1 MFSDYSGRKGIFYIC
16 SSINHVILK
25 QKRIMNQVNRRN
37 FLRLAGAGA
46 AAAAAAPVA
55 QAMGQATSPVPQ
67 PADQATA
74 STAGATNSETA
85 GNQVQQAKPD
95 TNIADAAK
103 IARGP
108 NSMPGLFPGKVALVK
123 NTASV
128 KDNAIVEQEVY
139 DMIARSMLELTGEKK
154 LKKAWRRFVAPGER
168 IGLKVN
174 PVAGKSLSTSHEV
187 VRAVI
192 AQLQES
198 GIERSQLT
206 IWDRREFELT
216 DVGFTA
222 ENYPGIRIVGTEQ
235 MDKDGLYYGK
245 DGKLYGEHMIDR
257 DWYYWADVEGE
268 YDEYTMPYMVNGGK
282 YSYFTRI
289 LTQELD
295 KVINIPIL
303 KNAGMTVTL
312 ALKNLAFGSVSN
324 TGRLHAKLWNE
335 TCAQV
340 CAFAPV
346 RDKVVLNIVDGI
358 KGCFNGGPGANPQF
372 FCDYHTIITGTDPVA
387 VDRIGYD
394 IVLAKRIAEGL
405 QKEGTQQAMEFMVQ
419 AERLLLGIADR
430 TKIELKEVVLG

>member
-1 MFSDYSGRKGIFYIC
+1 
-16 SSINHVILK
+16 
-25 QKRIMNQVNRRN
+25 MNQVNRRN

-55 QAMGQATSPVPQ
+55 QAMGAATT
-67 PADQATA
+67 TA
-74 STAGATNSETA
+74 ANVMNPETA
-85 GNQVQQAKPD
+85 DRQTQQGKPD

-108 NSMPGLFPGKVALVK
+108 NSMPGLYPGRVALVK
-123 NTASV
+123 NTRSV
-128 KDNAIVEQEVY
+128 RDNLIVEQEVY

-154 LKKAWRRFVAPGER
+154 LKKAWRKFVKPGER

-192 AQLQES
+192 AQLEES
-198 GIERSQLT
+198 GIKRSQLT

-216 DVGFTA
+216 DVGFTQ
-222 ENYPGIRIVGTEQ
+222 ENYPGIRITGTEQ
-235 MDKDGLYYGK
+235 MDKEGLYYGK

-282 YSYFTRI
+282 YSYFTKI
-289 LTQELD
+289 VTQELD
-295 KVINIPIL
+295 RIINIPIL

-340 CAFAPV
+340 CAFAPL

-372 FCDYHTIITGTDPVA
+372 FCDYHTIITGSDPVA
-387 VDRIGYD
+387 VDRIGFD
-394 IVLAKRIAEGL
+394 VVIARRIAEGL
-405 QKEGTQQAMEFMVQ
+405 QKAPTPQGLEFMLQ
-419 AERLLLGIADR
+419 AEKLSLGVADR
-430 TKIELKEVVLG
+430 EKIELREVILG

>member
-1 MFSDYSGRKGIFYIC
+1 
-16 SSINHVILK
+16 
-25 QKRIMNQVNRRN
+25 MNQVNRRN

-55 QAMGQATSPVPQ
+55 QAMCAATVPVANIMNPES
-67 PADQATA
+67 ADQQT
-74 STAGATNSETA
+74 
-85 GNQVQQAKPD
+85 QQAKPD

-103 IARGP
+103 VQRVPG
-108 NSMPGLFPGKVALVK
+108 SMPGLYPGLVALVK
-123 NTASV
+123 NTRSV
-128 KDNAIVEQEVY
+128 SENAIVEQEVY
-139 DMIARSMLELTGEKK
+139 DMIARSLLELTGEKK
-154 LKKAWRRFVAPGER
+154 LKKAWRKFVSPGER

-187 VRAVI
+187 VRSVI
-192 AQLQES
+192 AQLEAS
-198 GIERSQLT
+198 GIKRSQLT

-216 DVGFTA
+216 DAGFTA

-282 YSYFTRI
+282 YSYFTKIVTR
-289 LTQELD
+289 ELD
-295 KVINIPIL
+295 KIINIPIL

-340 CAFAPV
+340 CAFAPL

-372 FCDYHTIITGTDPVA
+372 FCDYNAIITGSDPVA

-394 IVLAKRIAEGL
+394 LVLAKRIAEGL
-405 QKEGTQQAMEFMVQ
+405 QKAGTPQALEFMLQ
-419 AERLLLGIADR
+419 AERLSLGVADR
-430 TKIELKEVVLG
+430 EKIELREVLLG

>member
-1 MFSDYSGRKGIFYIC
+1 
-16 SSINHVILK
+16 
-25 QKRIMNQVNRRN
+25 MNQVNRRN

-46 AAAAAAPVA
+46 AAFAAAPAA
-55 QAMGQATSPVPQ
+55 QAMGAVPVANVMNP
-67 PADQATA
+67 
-74 STAGATNSETA
+74 ETA
-85 GNQVQQAKPD
+85 GQQTQQGKPD

-103 IARGP
+103 VLRKPG
-108 NSMPGLFPGKVALVK
+108 SMPGIYPGRVALVK
-123 NTASV
+123 NTRSV
-128 KDNAIVEQEVY
+128 KDNLIVEQEVY

-154 LKKAWRRFVAPGER
+154 LKKAWRKFVGPGER

-174 PVAGKSLSTSHEV
+174 PVAGRSLSTSHEV

-192 AQLQES
+192 AQLEES
-198 GIERSQLT
+198 GIKRSQLT

-282 YSYFTRI
+282 YSYFTKI
-289 LTQELD
+289 VTQELD
-295 KVINIPIL
+295 KIINIPIL

-340 CAFAPV
+340 CAFAPL

-372 FCDYHTIITGTDPVA
+372 FCDYHAIIAGSDPVA

-394 IVLAKRIAEGL
+394 IVISKRITEGL
-405 QKEGTQQAMEFMVQ
+405 QKAGTPQGLEFMLQ
-419 AERLLLGIADR
+419 AERLSLGVADR
-430 TKIELKEVVLG
+430 EKIELKEVILG

>member
-1 MFSDYSGRKGIFYIC
+1 
-16 SSINHVILK
+16 
-25 QKRIMNQVNRRN
+25 MNQVNRRN

-46 AAAAAAPVA
+46 AVAATAPVA
-55 QAMGQATSPVPQ
+55 KALENTTLQ
-67 PADQATA
+67 P
-74 STAGATNSETA
+74 GL
-85 GNQVQQAKPD
+85 QQGKPD

-103 IARGP
+103 IPRTGG
-108 NSMPGLFPGKVALVK
+108 SMPGLYPGRVVLVRNSRSVSN
-123 NTASV
+123 NT
-128 KDNAIVEQEVY
+128 IVEPEVH
-139 DMIARSMLELTGEKK
+139 DMIARSMLELTGEKN
-154 LKKAWRRFVAPGER
+154 LKKAWRKFVSPGER

-192 AQLQES
+192 AQLEES
-198 GIERSQLT
+198 GIKRSQLT

-216 DVGFTA
+216 DVGFTP

-235 MDKDGLYYGK
+235 MDKEGLYYGK

-257 DWYYWADVEGE
+257 DWFYWADVEGE

-282 YSYFTRI
+282 YSYFTKI
-289 LTQELD
+289 LTRELD

-340 CAFAPV
+340 CAFAPL
-346 RDKVVLNIVDGI
+346 RDKVVLNIADGI

-372 FCDYHTIITGTDPVA
+372 FCDYNAIITGTDPVA

-405 QKEGTQQAMEFMVQ
+405 QKEGTPAALEFMLQ
-419 AERLLLGIADR
+419 AERLSLGVADR
-430 TKIELKEVVLG
+430 TKIDLKEVSLG

>member
-1 MFSDYSGRKGIFYIC
+1 M
-16 SSINHVILK
+16 NH
-25 QKRIMNQVNRRN
+25 VNRRN

-55 QAMGQATSPVPQ
+55 QAMG
-67 PADQATA
+67 TA
-74 STAGATNSETA
+74 SAS
-85 GNQVQQAKPD
+85 QPVQQTKPD

-103 IARGP
+103 TPRGP
-108 NSMPGLFPGKVALVK
+108 NAMPGLYPGRVAVVK

-128 KDNAIVEQEVY
+128 KDNAIMEQEVY
-139 DMIARSMLELTGEKK
+139 DMVARSMLELTGEKR
-154 LKKAWRRFVAPGER
+154 LKKAWRKFVSPCDR

-187 VRAVI
+187 VKAVI
-192 AQLQES
+192 AQLEES
-198 GIERSQLT
+198 GIKRSQLT

-257 DWYYWADVEGE
+257 DWYFWADVEGE

-282 YSYFTRI
+282 YSYFTKI
-289 LTQELD
+289 VTQDLD
-295 KVINIPIL
+295 KIINIPIL

-312 ALKNLAFGSVSN
+312 ALKNLAFGAISN

-340 CAFAPV
+340 CAFSPV

-372 FCDYHTIITGTDPVA
+372 FCDYNTIITGSDPVA
-387 VDRIGYD
+387 VDRIGYE

-405 QKEGTQQAMEFMVQ
+405 QKEGSPTALEFMLQ
-419 AERLLLGIADR
+419 ADR
-430 TKIELKEVVLG
+430 LALGVADRNKIDLKEVVLG

>member
-1 MFSDYSGRKGIFYIC
+1 
-16 SSINHVILK
+16 
-25 QKRIMNQVNRRN
+25 MNQVNRRN

-55 QAMGQATSPVPQ
+55 QAIDQATSPAVKD
-67 PADQATA
+67 PASATA
-74 STAGATNSETA
+74 GT
-85 GNQVQQAKPD
+85 QPLQDKPA
-95 TNIADAAK
+95 TNIADASK
-103 IARGP
+103 TARRP
-108 NSMPGLFPGKVALVK
+108 DSMPGLYPGLVAVVR
-123 NTASV
+123 NTRSV

-154 LKKAWRRFVAPGER
+154 LKKAWRKFVSPGER

-192 AQLQES
+192 AQLEES
-198 GIERSQLT
+198 GINRSQLT

-282 YSYFTRI
+282 YSYFTKI
-289 LTQELD
+289 VTQDLD
-295 KVINIPIL
+295 KIINIPIL

-340 CAFAPV
+340 CAFAPL
-346 RDKVVLNIVDGI
+346 RDKVVLTIADGI
-358 KGCFNGGPGANPQF
+358 RGCFNGGPGANPQF

-405 QKEGTQQAMEFMVQ
+405 QKEGTPQALEFMLQ
-419 AERLLLGIADR
+419 AEKLSLGVADR
-430 TKIELKEVVLG
+430 SGIELKEVVLG

>member
-1 MFSDYSGRKGIFYIC
+1 
-16 SSINHVILK
+16 
-25 QKRIMNQVNRRN
+25 MNQVNRRN

-55 QAMGQATSPVPQ
+55 QAMGA
-67 PADQATA
+67 ATA
-74 STAGATNSETA
+74 TAASVVNPENADRQT
-85 GNQVQQAKPD
+85 QQDKPD

-108 NSMPGLFPGKVALVK
+108 NSMPGLYPGRVVMVK
-123 NTASV
+123 NSRSV
-128 KDNAIVEQEVY
+128 RDNLIVEQEVY

-154 LKKAWRRFVAPGER
+154 LKKAWRKFVKPGER

-192 AQLQES
+192 AQLEES
-198 GIERSQLT
+198 GIKRSQLT

-216 DVGFTA
+216 DVGFTQ
-222 ENYPGIRIVGTEQ
+222 ENYPGIRITGTEQ
-235 MDKDGLYYGK
+235 MDKEGLYYGK

-282 YSYFTRI
+282 YSYFTKI
-289 LTQELD
+289 VTQELD
-295 KVINIPIL
+295 RIINIPIL

-340 CAFAPV
+340 CAFAPL

-372 FCDYHTIITGTDPVA
+372 FCDYHTIITGSDPVA
-387 VDRIGYD
+387 VDRIGFD
-394 IVLAKRIAEGL
+394 VVIARRIAEGL
-405 QKEGTQQAMEFMVQ
+405 QKAPTPQGLEFMLQ
-419 AERLLLGIADR
+419 AEKLSLGVADR
-430 TKIELKEVVLG
+430 EKIELREVILG

>member
-1 MFSDYSGRKGIFYIC
+1 MQKKAAGSCGTYCAGGGQHFILLIFAFNRKQ
-16 SSINHVILK
+16 SIKTPLP
-25 QKRIMNQVNRRN
+25 MNQVNRRN

-55 QAMGQATSPVPQ
+55 QAMGTV
-67 PADQATA
+67 TA
-74 STAGATNSETA
+74 HPPTRQG
-85 GNQVQQAKPD
+85 KPD

-103 IARGP
+103 VPR
-108 NSMPGLFPGKVALVK
+108 NESSMPGLFPGRVALVR
-123 NTASV
+123 NSRSV
-128 KDNAIVEQEVY
+128 QDNAIVEKEVY

-154 LKKAWRRFVAPGER
+154 LKKAWRRFVSPGER

-187 VRAVI
+187 VRSVI
-192 AQLQES
+192 AQLEES
-198 GIERSQLT
+198 GIKRSQLT
-206 IWDRREFELT
+206 IWDRRGFELT

-257 DWYYWADVEGE
+257 EWYYWADVEGE

-282 YSYFTRI
+282 YSYFTKIVTR
-289 LTQELD
+289 ELD
-295 KVINIPIL
+295 KIINIPIL
-303 KNAGMTVTL
+303 KNAGATVTL

-340 CAFAPV
+340 CAFAPL
-346 RDKVVLNIVDGI
+346 RDKVVLNIADGI

-372 FCDYHTIITGTDPVA
+372 FCDYHTIIAGSDAVA

-405 QKEGTQQAMEFMVQ
+405 QKEGTERALAFMLQ
-419 AERLLLGIADR
+419 AEELGLGVADR
-430 TKIELKEVVLG
+430 TKIELREVTV

>member
-1 MFSDYSGRKGIFYIC
+1 
-16 SSINHVILK
+16 
-25 QKRIMNQVNRRN
+25 MNQVNRRN

-55 QAMGQATSPVPQ
+55 QAMGS
-67 PADQATA
+67 ATA
-74 STAGATNSETA
+74 SKPT
-85 GNQVQQAKPD
+85 QQAKPD

-103 IARGP
+103 TPRGP
-108 NSMPGLFPGKVALVK
+108 NAMPGLYPGRVAVVK
-123 NTASV
+123 NAASV
-128 KDNAIVEQEVY
+128 KDNVIMQQQVH
-139 DMIARSMLELTGEKK
+139 DMVARSMLELTGEKK
-154 LKKAWRRFVAPGER
+154 LKKAWRKFVSTGDR

-187 VRAVI
+187 VKAVI
-192 AQLQES
+192 AQLEES
-198 GIERSQLT
+198 GIKRSQLT

-257 DWYYWADVEGE
+257 DWYYRADVEGE

-289 LTQELD
+289 VTQDLD
-295 KVINIPIL
+295 KIINIPIL

-312 ALKNLAFGSVSN
+312 ALKNRAYGAISN

-340 CAFAPV
+340 CAFSPI

-372 FCDYHTIITGTDPVA
+372 FCDYHTIITGSDPVA

-405 QKEGTQQAMEFMVQ
+405 QKEGSPNALEFMLQ
-419 AERLLLGIADR
+419 AERLALGVADR
-430 TKIELKEVVLG
+430 TKIDLKEVILG

>member
-1 MFSDYSGRKGIFYIC
+1 
-16 SSINHVILK
+16 
-25 QKRIMNQVNRRN
+25 MNQVNRRN

-46 AAAAAAPVA
+46 AAAAAAPMA
-55 QAMGQATSPVPQ
+55 QAVNTVTIGTDVQQGKP
-67 PADQATA
+67 
-74 STAGATNSETA
+74 ATNIE
-85 GNQVQQAKPD
+85 
-95 TNIADAAK
+95 DAIKVPRNA
-103 IARGP
+103 
-108 NSMPGLFPGKVALVK
+108 NSMPGLYPGRVAMSK
-123 NTASV
+123 STMSV
-128 KDNAIVEQEVY
+128 KDNAIVEKEVY
-139 DMIARSMLELTGEKK
+139 DMIARTMLLLTEEKK
-154 LKKAWRRFVAPGER
+154 LKKAWRKFVSPGDR

-187 VRAVI
+187 VRSVI
-192 AQLQES
+192 AQLEES
-198 GIERSQLT
+198 GIKRSQLT

-216 DVGFTA
+216 DAGFTP

-235 MDKDGLYYGK
+235 MDKEGLYYGK

-257 DWYYWADVEGE
+257 DWYYWADVEGN

-289 LTQELD
+289 VTQDLD
-295 KVINIPIL
+295 KIINIPIL

-312 ALKNLAFGSVSN
+312 ALKNLAYGSISN

-340 CAFAPV
+340 CAFAPL

-372 FCDYHTIITGTDPVA
+372 FCDYQTILAATDPVA
-387 VDRIGYD
+387 VDRIGYE

-405 QKEGTQQAMEFMVQ
+405 QKEGTPAALEFMRQ
-419 AERLLLGIADR
+419 AESLSLGVADR
-430 TKIELKEVVLG
+430 ARIDLRETVTG

>member
-1 MFSDYSGRKGIFYIC
+1 
-16 SSINHVILK
+16 
-25 QKRIMNQVNRRN
+25 MNQVNRRN

-55 QAMGQATSPVPQ
+55 QAMGA
-67 PADQATA
+67 ATA
-74 STAGATNSETA
+74 TAASVVNPENADRET
-85 GNQVQQAKPD
+85 QQDKPD

-108 NSMPGLFPGKVALVK
+108 NSMPGLYPGRVVMVK
-123 NTASV
+123 NSRSV
-128 KDNAIVEQEVY
+128 RDNLIVEQEVY

-154 LKKAWRRFVAPGER
+154 LKKAWRKFVKPGER

-192 AQLQES
+192 AQLEES
-198 GIERSQLT
+198 GIKRSQLT

-216 DVGFTA
+216 DVGFTQ

-235 MDKDGLYYGK
+235 MDKEGLYYGK

-282 YSYFTRI
+282 YSYFTKI
-289 LTQELD
+289 VTQELD
-295 KVINIPIL
+295 KSINIPIL

-340 CAFAPV
+340 CAFAPL

-372 FCDYHTIITGTDPVA
+372 FCDYHTIITGSDPVA
-387 VDRIGYD
+387 VDRIGFD
-394 IVLAKRIAEGL
+394 VVIARRIAEGL
-405 QKEGTQQAMEFMVQ
+405 QKAPTPQGLEFMLQ
-419 AERLLLGIADR
+419 AEKLSLGVADR
-430 TKIELKEVVLG
+430 EKIELREVILG

>member
-1 MFSDYSGRKGIFYIC
+1 
-16 SSINHVILK
+16 
-25 QKRIMNQVNRRN
+25 MNQVNRRN

-55 QAMGQATSPVPQ
+55 QAMGA
-67 PADQATA
+67 ATA
-74 STAGATNSETA
+74 TAASVVNPENADRET
-85 GNQVQQAKPD
+85 QQDKPD

-108 NSMPGLFPGKVALVK
+108 NSMPGLYPGRVVMVK
-123 NTASV
+123 NSRSV
-128 KDNAIVEQEVY
+128 RDNLIVEQEVY

-154 LKKAWRRFVAPGER
+154 LKKAWRKFVKPGER

-192 AQLQES
+192 AQLEES
-198 GIERSQLT
+198 GIKRSQLT

-216 DVGFTA
+216 DVGFTQ
-222 ENYPGIRIVGTEQ
+222 ENYPGIRITGTEQ
-235 MDKDGLYYGK
+235 MDKEGLYYGK

-282 YSYFTRI
+282 YSYFTKI
-289 LTQELD
+289 VTQELD
-295 KVINIPIL
+295 KIINIPIL

-340 CAFAPV
+340 CAFAPL
-346 RDKVVLNIVDGI
+346 RDKVVLNIVNGI
-358 KGCFNGGPGANPQF
+358 KECFNGGPGANPQF
-372 FCDYHTIITGTDPVA
+372 FCDYHTIITGSDPVA
-387 VDRIGYD
+387 VDRIGFD
-394 IVLAKRIAEGL
+394 VVIARRIAEGL
-405 QKEGTQQAMEFMVQ
+405 QQAPTPQGLEFMLQ
-419 AERLLLGIADR
+419 AEKLSLGVADR
-430 TKIELKEVVLG
+430 EKIELREVILG

>member
-1 MFSDYSGRKGIFYIC
+1 MRYPNQRLTM
-16 SSINHVILK
+16 NH
-25 QKRIMNQVNRRN
+25 VNRRN

-46 AAAAAAPVA
+46 AAAVAAPVA
-55 QAMGQATSPVPQ
+55 QALGTAASLPATPQ
-67 PADQATA
+67 
-74 STAGATNSETA
+74 G
-85 GNQVQQAKPD
+85 KPD
-95 TNIADAAK
+95 TNIADALK
-103 IARGP
+103 VPR
-108 NSMPGLFPGKVALVK
+108 NEQSLPGLFPGRVALVK
-123 NTASV
+123 NSSSV
-128 KDNAIVEQEVY
+128 KENAIIEQEVY

-154 LKKAWRRFVAPGER
+154 LRKAWRRFVSPGER

-187 VRAVI
+187 VRSVI
-192 AQLQES
+192 AQMEES

-216 DVGFTA
+216 DVGFTP

-282 YSYFTRI
+282 YSYFTKI
-289 LTQELD
+289 VTQDLD
-295 KVINIPIL
+295 KIINIPIL
-303 KNAGMTVTL
+303 KNAGATVTL
-312 ALKNLAFGSVSN
+312 ALKNLAYGSVSN
-324 TGRLHAKLWNE
+324 TGRLHAKLWSE

-340 CAFAPV
+340 CAFAPL

-372 FCDYHTIITGTDPVA
+372 FCDYHTIITGSDPVA

-405 QKEGTQQAMEFMVQ
+405 QKEGTPTALEFMLQ
-419 AERLLLGIADR
+419 AERLSLGVADR
-430 TKIELKEVVLG
+430 TRIDLREVITG